1 MAILIKRIL
10 SFLVFLFFGYFFYK
24 VVIKGESFF
33 RSKKNRKDSSSPGN
47 VEKMEKDPV
56 CGTYVPE
63 KTSLKLKSEG
73 EVFYFCSEKCRDEY
87 IAILKK

>member
-1 MAILIKRIL
+1 MIILIKRIF
-10 SFLVFLFFGYFFYK
+10 SFIIFTLLGYIFYK
-24 VVIKGESFF
+24 KIIKGENIFF
-33 RSKKNRKDSSSPGN
+33 PRKKREGTGSGGE

-73 EVFYFCSEKCRDEY
+73 TMYHFCSEKCREEY
-87 IAILKK
+87 ISHLKK

>member
-1 MAILIKRIL
+1 MIILLKRIISFIIFILI
-10 SFLVFLFFGYFFYK
+10 GYVFYK
-24 VVIKGESFF
+24 KVIKGENIFF
-33 RSKKNRKDSSSPGN
+33 SRSKKRGTGSGGD

-73 EVFYFCSEKCRDEY
+73 TMYHFCSEKCREEY
-87 IAILKK
+87 ISHLKK

>member
-1 MAILIKRIL
+1 MIILLKRIISFVVFILI
-10 SFLVFLFFGYFFYK
+10 GYVFYK
-24 VVIKGESFF
+24 KVIKGENIFF
-33 RSKKNRKDSSSPGN
+33 PRSKRRGTGSGGD

-73 EVFYFCSEKCRDEY
+73 TMYHFCSEKCREEY
-87 IAILKK
+87 ISHLKK